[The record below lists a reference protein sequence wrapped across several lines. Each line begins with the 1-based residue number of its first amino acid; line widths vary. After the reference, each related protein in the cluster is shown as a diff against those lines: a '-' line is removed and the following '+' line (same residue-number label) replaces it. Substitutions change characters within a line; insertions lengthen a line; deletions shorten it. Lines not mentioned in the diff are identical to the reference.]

1 METEEYR
8 ISSQDILDISVYRE
22 EDLTREARVAADG
35 KIGFPLIG
43 QAQVA
48 GLTVS
53 EAEERLGRALATY
66 LVHPQVTVQVKEYH
80 ARKIYV
86 LGEVKNPGA
95 FQLPSDQTLTVVETI
110 ALAGGL
116 TKTAASNRTRVVRQ
130 TGGKV
135 ENFVVPVADVT
146 KGDKGK
152 DLVLQPG
159 DVVFVP
165 QAIF

>member
-1 METEEYR
+1 M
-8 ISSQDILDISVYRE
+8 
-22 EDLTREARVAADG
+22 
-35 KIGFPLIG
+35 
-43 QAQVA
+43 
-48 GLTVS
+48 
-53 EAEERLGRALATY
+53 
-66 LVHPQVTVQVKEYH
+66 
-80 ARKIYV
+80 
-86 LGEVKNPGA
+86 
-95 FQLPSDQTLTVVETI
+95 
-110 ALAGGL
+110 
-116 TKTAASNRTRVVRQ
+116 VRQ

>member
-1 METEEYR
+1 
-8 ISSQDILDISVYRE
+8 
-22 EDLTREARVAADG
+22 
-35 KIGFPLIG
+35 
-43 QAQVA
+43 
-48 GLTVS
+48 
-53 EAEERLGRALATY
+53 
-66 LVHPQVTVQVKEYH
+66 VHPQVTVKVKEYH
-80 ARKIYV
+80 ARRIYV

-130 TGGKV
+130 AGGKV
-135 ENFVVPVADVT
+135 ESFVVPVGDVT
-146 KGDKGK
+146 RGDKAK